1 MKKGFLIEKSKIMRV
16 IPLIIFFVL
25 TAAGCESKQVAKG
38 HRLFSHYCSS
48 CHGEEGDG
56 NGYNAVNLDPH
67 PRDLTDSQEEYMA
80 KLSNAEVYEVLKV
93 GGYGVDLSGTM
104 PVWGKVFSEEELWSV
119 VAYVRTLHPN
129 QAEKIVFTK
138 PDSKESV
145 FDAEKPQYSRASEKV
160 FHGLMESL
168 APDEAA
174 FEEQVALGEEVFQ
187 ERGCIGCHVVNG
199 KGGTLGPDLSKA
211 GSMLQTQFI
220 FRWVLNPQAFKAKT
234 RMPNL
239 DLNEEDAFA
248 VSLYV
253 STLKEEALA
262 DTNAEHRSTD
272 EGANDV
278 SAGEEGI

>member
-1 MKKGFLIEKSKIMRV
+1 MKKRVLIEKPIMV
-16 IPLIIFFVL
+16 KAVPFLLFFLLV
-25 TAAGCESKQVAKG
+25 AAGCEDKEIAKG
-38 HRLFSHYCSS
+38 HRIFSRYCSP
-48 CHGEEGDG
+48 CHGESGDG
-56 NGYNAVNLDPH
+56 KGYNAGNLDPH

-80 KLSNAEVYEVLKV
+80 KLSNDEIYEVLRV

-138 PDSKESV
+138 PDSKEPI
-145 FDAEKPQYSRASEKV
+145 FDAEKPQYSRTSEKV
-160 FHGLMESL
+160 FQGLMESL
-168 APDEAA
+168 ALDEAA
-174 FEEQVALGEEVFQ
+174 FDEQVALGEEIFQ

-220 FRWVLNPQAFKAKT
+220 FKWVLNPQAFKAKT

-239 DLNEEDAFA
+239 DLSDEDAFA

-262 DTNAEHRSTD
+262 DMNGEPMSTD
-272 EGANDV
+272 EGEKDV
-278 SAGEEGI
+278 SEGEEGI